1 MLALAACNADIEPV
15 GQSLVPPEDQNPA
28 QWAEYMDVLRNYKQ
42 SDHYT
47 IYVHFDNAPEQV
59 VSEKNCLRSLPDS
72 LDIVALKNPLSQ
84 FDRED
89 LAALHEK
96 STRVLLTA
104 DCSDPA
110 TAVGKFDEAL
120 AAIAADGLDGIAIR
134 FTGAVTDAA
143 KAAGA
148 AIAAKFGALDGKTI
162 VFEGNP
168 SFIGSADRARYDLFV
183 VDVVSGTS
191 LFSLQSEIEYLVDRF
206 GIEASKLLLA
216 TSFSAT
222 MLDESLKET
231 AAIPVVARC
240 VMAWGPLAGLGLSG
254 VNDDYYSSTVNYPQT
269 KAAINLLNPAY
280 TE

>member
-15 GQSLVPPEDQNPA
+15 GQSMVPPKEQNPA
-28 QWAEYMDVLRNYKQ
+28 QWAEYMKVLQAYKR
-42 SDHYT
+42 SEHYT
-47 IYVHFDNAPEQV
+47 IYARFDNAAEKV

-72 LDIVALKNPLSQ
+72 LDIVALENPLSQ

-89 LAALHEK
+89 LAELQEK
-96 STRVLLTA
+96 STRVLLTV

-110 TAVGKFDEAL
+110 AAAANVDGAL

-143 KAAGA
+143 KAAGTA
-148 AIAAKFGALDGKTI
+148 VAAKLGTLNGKTV

-168 SFIGSADRARYDLFV
+168 SFIGDADRERYDFV
-183 VDVVSGTS
+183 VADVTAVSS
-191 LFSLQSEIEYLVDRF
+191 LFALQHEIDFLVNRL
-206 GIEASKLLLA
+206 GIENTKLLLG

-222 MLDESLKET
+222 ILDESLEEQ
-231 AAIPVVARC
+231 AAMPAAARC
-240 VMAWGPLAGLGLSG
+240 VMTCGPLAGLALSG
-254 VNDDYYSSTVNYPQT
+254 VNDDYYSPTVNYPQT
-269 KAAINLLNPAY
+269 KAAIHLLNPAY